1 MPLFSRRKEWLA
13 CVVAASRA
21 SAGTGP
27 TEGLV
32 QRTRL
37 ARRHRLPPTFPL
49 SEPLCLCPLVRDL
62 EFSHGGTK
70 ARSQCTVAA
79 AVRFTGR
86 ESQLPSE
93 ACIQQRLDGTS
104 CVGQLRAR
112 RPARRRLGAVGW
124 RRLAPTAFKMSPLSG
139 LSSLPDHNFT
149 IRANLNTVLLRVSES
164 PWFNLSFAFMH
175 TGSKV
180 YRMALPVRSMRLVRP
195 AKDSYLRALPMSRSC
210 LVKESGAYSC
220 WIASSRS
227 TKSG

>member
-1 MPLFSRRKEWLA
+1 MVGVRGSCQSCL
-13 CVVAASRA
+13 
-21 SAGTGP
+21 
-27 TEGLV
+27 
-32 QRTRL
+32 
-37 ARRHRLPPTFPL
+37 RRHRADGGLGAANTASPAASITADVPIVRTSLPLPL
-49 SEPLCLCPLVRDL
+49 SERSRILSRRHQGTESMRSCCSGEIHGPRVAIAFGGMHPAAARWNKLCW
-62 EFSHGGTK
+62 SA
-70 ARSQCTVAA
+70 ARSPPSAPA
-79 AVRFTGR
+79 DGGR
-86 ESQLPSE
+86 
-93 ACIQQRLDGTS
+93 G
-104 CVGQLRAR
+104 
-112 RPARRRLGAVGW
+112 
-124 RRLAPTAFKMSPLSG
+124 LAPPAFKMSPLSG

-210 LVKESGAYSC
+210 LVKESGAYCC